1 MCGGVEWAPI
11 LSAFKHFEKKTNS
24 ICAKKVVFFAKR
36 YSDEKK
42 AYRWRITLTA
52 EHLFRDTLLNI

>member
-42 AYRWRITLTA
+42 AYR
-52 EHLFRDTLLNI
+52 